1 MPRANLLLQE
11 AMTYILNIGD
21 SIRDPLLVLD
31 TKLRVVSANRAFY
44 KTFRST
50 ANETENQQ
58 LSDLGN
64 GQWNIP
70 ELIALLTKIL
80 PNKKPLDDFEISHNF
95 PKIGRRDML
104 VNARKLFGAG
114 NRNALIILVIEDIT
128 ERKQA
133 QQAVAVSE
141 TRYRRLFEAARDGIL
156 LLDSEHGKITEA
168 NPFMTELLGYSHEEL
183 IGKELWEIGLLKDE
197 EASRDAFRQLK
208 EQGYIRYE
216 DLPLASEGDKKREVE
231 FVSNIYQEGNTQ
243 VIQCNI
249 RDVTERKLLEAKV
262 AVEHKRDKKIATV
275 LQRTMLFQPNED
287 AFSGL
292 SVQTVYSTASNE
304 ALVGGDF
311 WDTFAFDHGHVA
323 LVCGDVM
330 GHGLSSAVFTTELK
344 HTLRA
349 YIREHVQPSRI
360 LQQMNDYLS
369 ESNRLFLKGI
379 NTEGGDM
386 PVCLSLAIIDRQTG
400 MGTVSV
406 AAMEGPL
413 LIRTNGVTEVLKA
426 SGMPLGINMEPKSR
440 YHQVDFQLAV
450 GDTLVMATDGVT
462 EARHGKEFLGDDGL
476 AKLAVKHR
484 HGTLKDMGEAI
495 LTGAVDFAH
504 GDLRDDACLVL
515 VRKK

>member
-1 MPRANLLLQE
+1 MRRADLVRQD
-11 AMTYILNIGD
+11 AAAYVRNIGD
-21 SIRDPLLVLD
+21 TIRDALLVLD
-31 TKLRVVSANRAFY
+31 TDLRVLAANALFHT
-44 KTFRST
+44 TFRMAADEIKNQFF
-50 ANETENQQ
+50 AN
-58 LSDLGN
+58 LGD
-64 GQWNIP
+64 GQWHIP
-70 ELIALLTKIL
+70 ELLALLADVSPKMPTF
-80 PNKKPLDDFEISHNF
+80 DDFEVSGDFPELGQRVIRISAREL
-95 PKIGRRDML
+95 IGHDSH
-104 VNARKLFGAG
+104 A
-114 NRNALIILVIEDIT
+114 ALIVLFIEDVSDQK
-128 ERKQA
+128 RASQA
-133 QQAVAVSE
+133 LLVSE
-141 TRYRRLFEAARDGIL
+141 LRYRRLFETARDGIL
-156 LLDSEHGKITEA
+156 ILSSEHGKITDA
-168 NPFMTELLGYSHEEL
+168 NPYMTELLGYPHDEL
-183 IGKELWEIGLLKDE
+183 VGKELWEICLLKDE

-216 DLPLASEGDKKREVE
+216 DLPLASKGDKKREVE

-292 SVQTVYSTASNE
+292 SVQTVYSTASDE

-311 WDTFAFDHGHVA
+311 WDTFAFDNGHVA

-426 SGMPLGINMEPKSR
+426 SGTPLGMNIEPKSR
-440 YHQVDFQLAV
+440 YHQVDFQLGV
-450 GDTLVMATDGVT
+450 GDTLVMTTDGVT